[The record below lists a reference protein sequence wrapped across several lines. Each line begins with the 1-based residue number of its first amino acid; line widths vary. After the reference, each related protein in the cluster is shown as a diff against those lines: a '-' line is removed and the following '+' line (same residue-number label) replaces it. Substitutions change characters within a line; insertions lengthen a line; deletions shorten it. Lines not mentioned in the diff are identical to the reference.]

1 MRNIVAIIC
10 KVTSII
16 YFIFVFMTLII
27 SNFDSELIYNSGSPL
42 TVLASTFIFCLIIFG
57 IGEIIEILDDI
68 NTYTNKL
75 SDTKM
80 RERWEKDKGKMQ
92 INTSSDG
99 NWTCTECGVENKT
112 QSIQCKDC
120 GNYR

>member
-1 MRNIVAIIC
+1 MRNIVAKIC
-10 KVTSII
+10 KATSII

-99 NWTCTECGVENKT
+99 NWTCTEC
-112 QSIQCKDC
+112 
-120 GNYR
+120 